1 MTRLKYVLILLGLL
15 TVLGIVAHLI
25 RTANRTESGLA
36 SPATQTSSATPSA
49 TPDFTRVIP
58 AKDIGKLVNK
68 PRVAWVKTLGKPTE
82 SRPPFKDIAAE
93 V

>member
-15 TVLGIVAHLI
+15 TVLGIVGHLI

-36 SPATQTSSATPSA
+36 SSATPSPK
-49 TPDFTRVIP
+49 PDFTRVIP

-68 PRVAWVKTLGKPTE
+68 PRVAWVKSLGKPTE
-82 SRPPFKDIAAE
+82 IRPPFRDIAGE
-93 V
+93 S

>member
-1 MTRLKYVLILLGLL
+1 MMRLKYALILLGLL
-15 TVLGIVAHLI
+15 TVLGIVGHLI

-36 SPATQTSSATPSA
+36 SPATQTSSANPSP

-68 PRVAWVKTLGKPTE
+68 PRVAWVKSLGKPTE
-82 SRPPFKDIAAE
+82 IRPPFRDIAGE
-93 V
+93 S